1 METLTCIALARELDS
16 LLADT
21 YIAGAEQADAG
32 KTLLL
37 QLRGTP
43 GAHPT
48 PSSGWIAIS
57 ACGGEPVIFF
67 EKSKPKTEGRTWP
80 VPLSSQ
86 VERMFVL
93 SISHNGMDRTIDI
106 SLSSSPKADMRPGP
120 EPGGGLYLRIEL
132 FALRPGVYLFEPG
145 TLRLIES
152 FGGRRSDQSSGGA
165 DTSKYSP
172 PAQPGG
178 KIDPMALAAKSID
191 AGLPPNPK
199 EGDLVDRLLGVGP
212 VLASEILA
220 RTCGRSPSPGE
231 VLKSLL
237 EEALAGNP
245 GGYVMR
251 PRSSALA
258 AGVPKALTFR
268 PAAQDDMEVMEFATV
283 NEAVRESYS
292 SCRRLTLEL
301 ERRRLSSKEIRARL
315 TRLARTQRSLAKEL
329 ADSERAD
336 DLRRIG
342 EVILAHIG
350 AVPKGAEEVKLP
362 DPMYVDRKL
371 SVALKPR
378 LTPAENA
385 ALYFKRARKLQ
396 KKRSFLP
403 ERIEHLSKEEDRL
416 RGDLER
422 VLGGGPLKESK
433 VHSKSGSPRGP
444 RKDKWPTGISPRR
457 FVSSDGWKIYVG
469 RNNKENDY
477 VTFVFAKPDD
487 LWFHAHGVAGSHVV
501 LRREGRKA
509 QPSKRCI
516 EETASVAAHFSK
528 ARTSQTVAVIYTEKR
543 YVRKPR
549 KGAAG
554 TALYTHEKTVMVSPE
569 LPAADYS

>member
-32 KTLLL
+32 QTLLL
-37 QLRGTP
+37 QLRGAP
-43 GAHPT
+43 GVHPN
-48 PSSGWIAIS
+48 PPSGWIAIS

-67 EKSKPKTEGRTWP
+67 EESKPETEGRTWP
-80 VPLSSQ
+80 VPLSSH

-93 SISHNGMDRTIDI
+93 SIWHNGMDRTIDI
-106 SLSSSPKADMRPGP
+106 SLSPSPKADKRPGP
-120 EPGGGLYLRIEL
+120 ESGRGLSLRIEL
-132 FALRPGVYLFEPG
+132 FTQRPSVYLFETG
-145 TLRLIES
+145 TLQLIES
-152 FGGRRSDQSSGGA
+152 FGVRRSEQSSGGA

-172 PAQPGG
+172 PARPGG
-178 KIDPMALAAKSID
+178 KIDPMAVDEKSID
-191 AGLPPNPK
+191 AGLPANPK

-212 VLASEILA
+212 VLASEVLA
-220 RTCGRSPSPGE
+220 RCGDKSRSPGK
-231 VLKSLL
+231 VLKGLL
-237 EEALAGNP
+237 EEALAGCP
-245 GGYVMR
+245 RGHAMR
-251 PRSSALA
+251 PASSEPA

-268 PAAQDDMEVMEFATV
+268 PAAQDGMEVVEFATV

-292 SCRRLTLEL
+292 SCRRLALEL
-301 ERRRLSSKEIRARL
+301 ERRRLSSREIRVRL
-315 TRLARTQRSLAKEL
+315 KRLARTQRALAREL

-336 DLRRIG
+336 DLRRMG

-350 AVPKGAEEVKLP
+350 GIPKGAEEVELP
-362 DPMYVDRKL
+362 DPMHEDRKL

-378 LTPAENA
+378 LKPAENA

-403 ERIEHLSKEEDRL
+403 ERIKELSEEEDRL

-422 VLGGGPLKESK
+422 VLGGEPLKGSK
-433 VHSKSGSPRGP
+433 TRPRSGSPGGP
-444 RKDKWPTGISPRR
+444 KKDRWPTGISPRR
-457 FVSSDGWKIYVG
+457 FVSSDGWHIYVG

-487 LWFHAHGVAGSHVV
+487 LWFHAHGVTGSHVV

-569 LPAADYS
+569 LPAAD